1 MKPNLPQAKI
11 IQHCTGLGAP
21 DSAIVRKRAAELAEI
36 AGRSKPNKED
46 WQAAKREL
54 HGGHESLNHNG
65 DDEMAALVSERDM
78 VAGSVG
84 HHIPNLTPEDIDN
97 PAEELYAEGMDEAE
111 HEQMLESRRRDRED
125 EEEEE

>member
-1 MKPNLPQAKI
+1 MKSNLPQAKI

-21 DSAIVRKRAAELAEI
+21 DSVIVRKRAAELAEI
-36 AGRSKPNKED
+36 AGRSKPNEQD
-46 WQAAKREL
+46 WRAAKREL

-65 DDEMAALVSERDM
+65 DDDMAALVSERDM

-97 PAEELYAEGMDEAE
+97 LAEELYAEGMDEAE
-111 HEQMLESRRRDRED
+111 HEQMLESRRRDRQED
-125 EEEEE
+125 GEEE